1 MATTVQKQVLINARA
16 LIADPAHWTM
26 WMLACTEKGRPVT
39 WHDPSARRWCAVGAI
54 HRAAYDLVGDRR
66 QAMRIANEVVN
77 NVYPHAWYR
86 RGLPAVNDSQGHTAV
101 LGLFDKALAA
111 A

>member
-1 MATTVQKQVLINARA
+1 
-16 LIADPAHWTM
+16 
-26 WMLACTEKGRPVT
+26 
-39 WHDPSARRWCAVGAI
+39 
-54 HRAAYDLVGDRR
+54 
-66 QAMRIANEVVN
+66 MRIANEVVN